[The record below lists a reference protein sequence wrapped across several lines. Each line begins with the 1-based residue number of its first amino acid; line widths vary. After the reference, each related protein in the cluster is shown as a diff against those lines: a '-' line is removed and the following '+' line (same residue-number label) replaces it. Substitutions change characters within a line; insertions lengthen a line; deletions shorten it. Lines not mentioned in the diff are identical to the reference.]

1 MTAQLLVRIA
11 WCVEKGKVD
20 QYSPHPPDMK
30 GEEGADELTRK
41 ALETGSSAQ
50 EVLSQALIPGMQAVG
65 EKFRNNEIYLPDV
78 LMSARAMSAAMEHL
92 KPHFKAGDIQ
102 YRGKIVLG
110 TVAGDLHDIGK
121 KIVGMFFE
129 GGGWEVID
137 CGVDVTEPQ
146 FDEAIREHQPDAVGM
161 SALLT
166 TTMVNMEEI
175 VQSLKAKYPHLHIVV
190 GGAPVTDGFAARI
203 GADFYSPDPQGA
215 LEKLNSA

>member
-20 QYSPHPPDMK
+20 LNSPHPPEMK

-41 ALETGSSAQ
+41 ALATGASAQ
-50 EVLSQALIPGMQAVG
+50 EVLSQALIPGMQVVG
-65 EKFRNNEIYLPDV
+65 EKFRSNEIYLPDV
-78 LMSARAMSAAMEHL
+78 LMSARAMSASMEHL
-92 KPHFKAGDIQ
+92 KPHFKSGDIQ
-102 YRGKIVLG
+102 YHGKIVLG

-146 FDEAIREHQPDAVGM
+146 FEAAIREHHPDAVGM

-175 VQSLKAKYPHLHIVV
+175 VHGLKAKYPQLLVIV
-190 GGAPVTDGFAARI
+190 GGAPVTDGFASRI